1 MFIQAEQ
8 EIEAFDDEFDL
19 QLVEDADAEG
29 KEKKRIYWK
38 DLIAR
43 EEQKLEKKVEEE

>member
-1 MFIQAEQ
+1 MAAEEEIAAFDEQFELQ
-8 EIEAFDDEFDL
+8 EIEEI
-19 QLVEDADAEG
+19 EG
-29 KEKKRIYWK
+29 EAKEKKRIYWK